1 MRYLKNQV
9 VISEGKNAD
18 TDVIEL
24 RKYFRI
30 SRLTGLSN
38 LIPEGAFRISDDAHV
53 NRSALGAWLCLC
65 SHHTSGPMVNEFDP
79 ECIGEIIFEV
89 KKVMNSGKSEFR
101 KDLQNM
107 FAGYGIDFNI
117 VPYFPGVP
125 VQGYI
130 RKKDYRIYQMFLTR
144 RGASADIFWFS
155 LFHEL
160 GHIAN
165 GDISRSG
172 IYIDGEKSKNVQ
184 REKMRICLQQMLC
197 LSLIAADVF
206 LKMDLSHM
214 NPFNHMP
221 SAGGL
226 LRIL

>member
-1 MRYLKNQV
+1 
-9 VISEGKNAD
+9 
-18 TDVIEL
+18 
-24 RKYFRI
+24 
-30 SRLTGLSN
+30 
-38 LIPEGAFRISDDAHV
+38 
-53 NRSALGAWLCLC
+53 
-65 SHHTSGPMVNEFDP
+65 
-79 ECIGEIIFEV
+79 
-89 KKVMNSGKSEFR
+89 MNSGKSEFR

-130 RKKDYRIYQMFLTR
+130 RKKDYRIYQMFLTL

-172 IYIDGEKSKNVQ
+172 IYIDGEKSENVQ
-184 REKMRICLQQMLC
+184 REKNADLFAANALLEPDSCRRFLENGSFTYESIQSYAISQRVPPYIVIRRLQKEGMIPWNRYQKYKPKYHW
-197 LSLIAADVF
+197 AD
-206 LKMDLSHM
+206 L
-214 NPFNHMP
+214 
-221 SAGGL
+221 
-226 LRIL
+226 